1 MPDLVIYKKEE
12 KSMAKYCRNCGAE
25 LKENQAVCLKCG
37 AMVEDVNKSVSV
49 EDDGNIGWGFL
60 GFFVPI
66 AGLVLYLI
74 WKDKAPKNARM
85 AGKGALISVI
95 IEAVSVV
102 FVLIIYF
109 GLFAFTGA
117 LASGMGS
124 SMTLLTALM

>member
-1 MPDLVIYKKEE
+1 
-12 KSMAKYCRNCGAE
+12 MAKYCRNCGAE

-102 FVLIIYF
+102 VMLIIYIC
-109 GLFAFTGA
+109 LFAFTGA